1 MFKAEVGFS
10 AESAA
15 GKCIAGPHRGA
26 DDKRIPSETV
36 AHPYSRASQPKINAD
51 DWGIT
56 HRDSVN
62 APSIE
67 DSKKTVTNVTVTKT
81 IC

>member
-1 MFKAEVGFS
+1 MFIAEARF
-10 AESAA
+10 ATESAA
-15 GKCIAGPHRGA
+15 GKCIAGPHHGP
-26 DDKRIPSETV
+26 DGKRIPSETV
-36 AHPYSRASQPKINAD
+36 AQPYSKAPLPKVSAD

-56 HRDSVN
+56 RRDSVN